1 VSIRR
6 KLFLAFVAAA
16 ALPLCAVGVL
26 ARLYLQRA
34 HADVEERF
42 EESARLAVHAM
53 RSDASTHLDQLRMAV
68 RGIGDE
74 ALTLPLADEPAELKF
89 LPRDWIHDAAGEKQ
103 LAEIVKNNH
112 LSKKSVERIR
122 AETLAKVKVVERD
135 ELATAAAVHQFRE
148 QHPEVLG
155 VKIVLAGETLYTDL
169 KQDFDYPGPVSAETV
184 DTDARLPFL
193 VTALDGRRFIVEVI
207 EEDLTRFLVE
217 IDPAGMTRPQS
228 FMDSGRV
235 FYLQTDGTPRHIGIT
250 ARQLKNDVP
259 LRAVAVMLP
268 PAGERHHMLIRDE
281 DWLLYHLPG
290 VERDK
295 WGFGGDAELVAAA
308 PASTVYAPI
317 VRFTAEVWA
326 AALVS
331 ILVAVWLAYFLS
343 GRFTESVEN
352 LKRGVDA
359 LSRGE
364 FEKLQKSSGD
374 ELGGELVD
382 SMNRMASVLTERTR
396 KEEVENWRRLVR
408 VLSHEINNT
417 LGPVKSVATT
427 VRDQISKQ
435 LPEGETAEDLR
446 AAFRLIVDRT
456 DSLSSF
462 ISGYA
467 QLAKLPAP
475 DRAPADLNEVVRGA
489 ASMLNDSAISRGI
502 KISVHG
508 QPTVGTPAIDR
519 QQIERVIINLVKNAV
534 EAARSQVLV
543 RAERRGDMVE
553 LAVEDDGPGISPEA
567 RASLF
572 VPYFS
577 TKPGGSGIGLAL
589 ARQIVLAHGGSIGSE
604 DRPGGG
610 TLFRVVLPVGALI

>member
-34 HADVEERF
+34 RVEVDERF
-42 EESARLAVHAM
+42 VESARLALHAM
-53 RSDASTHLDQLRMAV
+53 RSDANTHLEQLRMAV

-74 ALTLPLADEPAELKF
+74 ALMVPLVDEPPELKF
-89 LPRDWIHDAAGEKQ
+89 LPRDDVAGANRLE
-103 LAEIVKNNH
+103 EITVKDH
-112 LSKKSVERIR
+112 LSKKAIDRIR
-122 AETLAKVKVVERD
+122 QETITKVKVVERD
-135 ELATAAAVHQFRE
+135 ELATAAAVREFRK

-155 VKIVLAGETLYTDL
+155 IKIVVAGETLYSDL
-169 KQDFDYPGPVSAETV
+169 KKDFDYPGPISAETV

-193 VTALDGRRFIVEVI
+193 VTALDGRRFIVEVVD
-207 EEDLTRFLVE
+207 EELTRFLVE

-228 FMDSGRV
+228 FMDSARV
-235 FYLQTDGTPRHIGIT
+235 FYLNADGTARHVGMG
-250 ARQLKNDVP
+250 ANQLKNDVP
-259 LRAVAVMLP
+259 LRALVGKLPPLEEHAHVML
-268 PAGERHHMLIRDE
+268 EKE
-281 DWLLYHLPG
+281 DWVVYHAPG
-290 VERDK
+290 IERDK
-295 WGFGGDAELVAAA
+295 WGFGGDADLVAVA
-308 PASTVYAPI
+308 PAWAVEAPI
-317 VRFTAEVWA
+317 YTFRAEVWA
-326 AALVS
+326 AALLS
-331 ILVAVWLAYFLS
+331 ILVAVGLSYFLS

-364 FEKLQKSSGD
+364 FERLQKSSGD

-382 SMNRMASVLTERTR
+382 SMNRMASVLAERTR
-396 KEEVENWRRLVR
+396 KEEIENWRRLVR

-446 AAFRLIVDRT
+446 SAFRLIVDRV
-456 DSLSSF
+456 DSLASF

-475 DRAPADLNEVVRGA
+475 ERTPTDLNEVVRGA
-489 ASMLNDSAISRGI
+489 ASMMNETAQTRGI
-502 KISVHG
+502 TIAVQC
-508 QPTVGTPAIDR
+508 QPAVGNPSIDR
-519 QQIERVIINLVKNAV
+519 QQIERVVINLVKNAV
-534 EAARSQVLV
+534 EAAKSRVMV

-553 LAVEDDGPGISPEA
+553 LSVEDDGAGISPEA

-604 DRPGGG
+604 DRASGG